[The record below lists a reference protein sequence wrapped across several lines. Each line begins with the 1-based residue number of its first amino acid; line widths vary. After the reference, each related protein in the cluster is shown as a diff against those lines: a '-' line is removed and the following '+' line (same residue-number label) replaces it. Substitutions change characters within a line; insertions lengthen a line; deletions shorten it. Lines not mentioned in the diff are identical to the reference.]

1 MLPPEKPYSLI
12 AISPGDKPLGDQLS
26 GTSPGF
32 PHDLRDIFAVGDG
45 VIITE
50 AKKVKI

>member
-12 AISPGDKPLGDQLS
+12 TTSPRGQAPGGPALGDQ
-26 GTSPGF
+26 P
-32 PHDLRDIFAVGDG
+32 DLRDIFAVGDG